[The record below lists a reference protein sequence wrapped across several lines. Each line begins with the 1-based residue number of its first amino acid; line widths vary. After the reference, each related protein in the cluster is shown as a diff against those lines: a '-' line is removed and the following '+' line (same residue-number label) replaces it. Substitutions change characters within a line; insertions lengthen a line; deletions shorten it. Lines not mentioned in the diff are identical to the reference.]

1 MKGPTAMLW
10 NYNVSDKEE
19 AKRMAS
25 LYGEDGTRAVE
36 PGTETET
43 GRNLVRRCGNELG
56 VATWE
61 AYDFDPDTWTCE
73 IFSNREA
80 AELWLSG
87 SLYLDECV
95 ELDRQLT
102 QSVKRMA
109 ALAAN
114 MSGGRW
120 IAGIQEYKDGRKS
133 LSFQLSD
140 DAGFFLITSPICKT
154 SELALGMVR
163 DRVREEL
170 ADLDPYREAL
180 EACRRVDDSSIAL
193 DKLAFYEKL
202 KDRDIPVLLGALAV
216 ATEQNQRALGRLL
229 ADRKFEDMPDL
240 PDAINPMEAAFAEA
254 KGKLLE
260 WKEGGH
266 GDGMY
271 HFYTASSYLDDY
283 HDMADEIDRPPPER
297 HRRDDRIRLRR
308 RVRHLRE
315 PLRGDRHHAR
325 RGRIGACARG
335 RRVLRRGLPHARH
348 GGHRYVGCRP
358 GNRQGGPGGQTRR
371 RGARTDARA
380 QALDSRS
387 DHDQKTRNHD

>member
-1 MKGPTAMLW
+1 MKGPTVMLW
-10 NYNVSDKEE
+10 NYDVSDKKE
-19 AKRMAS
+19 AERMAS
-25 LYGEDGTRAVE
+25 LYGGDGTSIVE
-36 PGTETET
+36 PGTEVET
-43 GRNLVRRCGNELG
+43 GELLVRHCGNELG
-56 VATWE
+56 IATWDV
-61 AYDFDPDTWTCE
+61 YDFDPDTWTCE
-73 IFSNREA
+73 AFSNREA
-80 AELWLSG
+80 AELLLSG
-87 SLYLDECV
+87 SNYLDECE

-102 QSVKRMA
+102 QSAKRMA
-109 ALAAN
+109 ELAVN

-120 IAGIQEYKDGRKS
+120 IAGIQEYEDGRKS

-154 SELALGMVR
+154 SELVLGMVR

-180 EACRRVDDSSIAL
+180 KACRRVDDSSIAL

-202 KDRDIPVLLGALAV
+202 KDRDMPVLLGALAV

-283 HDMADEIDRPPPER
+283 HDLADEIDRPL
-297 HRRDDRIRLRR
+297 LRCIDELIEYGY
-308 RVRHLRE
+308 VDESGIYENPVAAIGTMLAE
-315 PLRGDRHHAR
+315 AALEHAR
-325 RGRIGACARG
+325 ADAEYFDEDFRMRATEGIDMWAAAREIAKA
-335 RRVLRRGLPHARH
+335 VPEAK
-348 GGHRYVGCRP
+348 P
-358 GNRQGGPGGQTRR
+358 AEEEPAQTR
-371 RGARTDARA
+371 GPK
-380 QALDSRS
+380 
-387 DHDQKTRNHD
+387 H

>member
-1 MKGPTAMLW
+1 MEL
-10 NYNVSDKEE
+10 
-19 AKRMAS
+19 R
-25 LYGEDGTRAVE
+25 RQRQ
-36 PGTETET
+36 
-43 GRNLVRRCGNELG
+43 GRSGAHGFAQLG

-73 IFSNREA
+73 TFSNREA

-87 SLYLDECV
+87 SLYLDECN
-95 ELDRQLT
+95 ELDDQLT

-109 ALAAN
+109 TLAAN

-120 IAGIQEYKDGRKS
+120 TAGIQEYRDGRKS

-140 DAGFFLITSPICKT
+140 ETDFFLITSPICKA
-154 SELALGMVR
+154 SELALGVVR

-180 EACRRVDDSSIAL
+180 EACRRAENSSIAL

-202 KDRDIPVLLGALAV
+202 KDRDMPVLLGALAV
-216 ATEQNQRALGRLL
+216 ATEQNQRAIGRLL
-229 ADRKFEDMPDL
+229 ADRKFEDMPEL

-271 HFYTASSYLDDY
+271 YHDTASSYLDDY
-283 HDMADEIDRPPPER
+283 HDMADEIGRPLLEGIDEMIEYGYVDESGIYENPFAAIGTMLAEAA
-297 HRRDDRIRLRR
+297 L
-308 RVRHLRE
+308 E
-315 PLRGDRHHAR
+315 HAR
-325 RGRIGACARG
+325 ADAEYFDEDFRMRATEGIDMWAVAREIAKTVPEAKPAEEEPAQARG
-335 RRVLRRGLPHARH
+335 PKH
-348 GGHRYVGCRP
+348 
-358 GNRQGGPGGQTRR
+358 
-371 RGARTDARA
+371 
-380 QALDSRS
+380 
-387 DHDQKTRNHD
+387 